1 MLIRLPSDRPV
12 RGAEIGVFAG
22 KMSAALLM
30 RQDLSLVMVDS
41 WAGGGVDYIGDSG
54 DFHAKLSQ
62 EEQDHCYEKTKR
74 NTAFAGERAVIIR
87 KSSLEAARN
96 IENGSLDFVFID
108 ADHSYEGCKADIE
121 AWLPK
126 LKPDG
131 LLSGH
136 DYDHPGYKLFGVKR
150 AVDEIGKPDLGK
162 DRTWFFRKS
171 QIIQE
176 LGQIT
181 SIPAMDDIRRNE
193 NVRRNSRL
201 IKKRVLDG
209 ITPHDL
215 TANLVCFGPSLKTTW
230 PLLTGKQDIYC
241 VGAAHDFLIERGV
254 IPYASI
260 DCDPRARIVDQITPH
275 RSVRYWLAS
284 CVDPSYLRKLR
295 DNDVALFHLHN
306 GPASAD
312 FVWELEPEAWLLVG
326 GGSVGLRTISLLYA
340 RGYRHF
346 SIHGMD
352 SSYADENQYAGEH
365 VPQKPKD
372 ILNVR
377 CGEKWFRTNPS
388 LVDYA
393 RQFLQDLR
401 LWEGSSFEFHGEGLL
416 QEMVKCSKSS

>member
-1 MLIRLPSDRPV
+1 MLISEDYRAQNAELHKSPKFGVGGAKWALHVIGIARQNSCKTILDYGCGKGTLKKALPLWEVLEYDPAIEGKQEAQTADMVVCTDVLEHIEPEFLDGVLDHLCNVTGKVLFFCISTKLAKNHKLPDGRNPHLSFHDSDWW
-12 RGAEIGVFAG
+12 
-22 KMSAALLM
+22 K
-30 RQDLSLVMVDS
+30 
-41 WAGGGVDYIGDSG
+41 
-54 DFHAKLSQ
+54 AKLSRSFNITDWNIGQ
-62 EEQDHCYEKTKR
+62 NACY
-74 NTAFAGERAVIIR
+74 GEALPIR
-87 KSSLEAARN
+87 
-96 IENGSLDFVFID
+96 
-108 ADHSYEGCKADIE
+108 
-121 AWLPK
+121 
-126 LKPDG
+126 
-131 LLSGH
+131 
-136 DYDHPGYKLFGVKR
+136 
-150 AVDEIGKPDLGK
+150 EI
-162 DRTWFFRKS
+162 
-171 QIIQE
+171 
-176 LGQIT
+176 GQIT

-209 ITPHDL
+209 IEPHDL

-230 PLLTGKQDIYC
+230 PLLIGKQDIYC

-295 DNDVALFHLHN
+295 DHDVALFHLHN

-312 FVWELEPEAWLLVG
+312 FVWQLEPEAWLLVG

-352 SSYADENQYAGEH
+352 SSYAAENQYAGEH